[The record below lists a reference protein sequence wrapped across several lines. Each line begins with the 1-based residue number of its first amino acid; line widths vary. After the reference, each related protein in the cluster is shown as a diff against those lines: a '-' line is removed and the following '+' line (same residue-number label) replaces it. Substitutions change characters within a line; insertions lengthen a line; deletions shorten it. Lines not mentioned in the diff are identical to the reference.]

1 MPPSNPLPPK
11 ENALFKRILR
21 CYEHK
26 QYKNAL
32 KFAKQIL
39 SNPKYGEHGE
49 TLAMKGLT
57 LNCLGRKDEAYEY
70 VRRGLRNDLKSP
82 VCWHVYGLLQRSDK
96 KYDEAI
102 KCYRNALKWEKDNIQ
117 ILRDLSLLQIQMRD
131 LEGYKDT
138 RYQLFVLRPTQRT
151 TWIGFAMSYH
161 LLGEHEMANSILD
174 AFRTNQMKGPYDY
187 EHSELLL
194 YQNMVLAE
202 SGHYDRALQHLT
214 KFESQILDKLSIKET
229 SGEYYLKLKRYNEAE
244 SVYVDLL
251 KRNPENVM
259 YYQKLIE
266 AKQFSNAD
274 ERVAFFEEY
283 KKEFL
288 KAIAPR
294 RLQLTEAQSQPIF
307 EKLVDE
313 YLRHGL
319 HKGIP
324 PLFVDLRS
332 LYVDQFK
339 ADTIEKLILQYVENL
354 SKNDKFSS
362 RPDEERQ
369 PASALLWTYYF
380 AAQHFDYKMDT
391 ARALSFIDAAIEHTP
406 TLIELFI
413 AKGRIYKHAGDPI
426 SAYQMLEEA
435 QAMDT
440 ADRYVNSKCARYMLR
455 AGHIKRAEEMCAKF
469 TREGVPATENLNEMQ
484 CMWFQ
489 TEAAAAYQRL
499 QQWGEALKK
508 AHEVDRHF
516 SEIMEDQFD
525 FHSYCMRKMTL
536 RSYVGLLRLEDVLRA
551 HPFYFRCARVAIQVY
566 LTLYEHPLQ
575 DAPQTSEPDTEN
587 LAPSELKKLRNKQR
601 KAKRKAEQESAL
613 AAQVQVKREQHHK
626 ARQQQEQG
634 DPEAP
639 QLDELIPEK
648 LARAED
654 PLEQAMRFLLP
665 LRLLAAD
672 RIDTHLMAFEI
683 YYRKEKPLLM
693 LQSIKRAWNLQSDH
707 HHLHDCMIRFKCW
720 LDEKQCELNP
730 HVASVI
736 NAETQPM
743 FGERSALTMAQ
754 EYLESHG
761 NSSQACA
768 LWAARA
774 LARLVPERTGRARG
788 LVTSLALPATTI
800 QGCVEVLE
808 SLKDGDFGSCE
819 KEIEDYIEAC
829 RAKFPYANAFKPP
842 QELPENQ
849 TDDTP
854 LQPKEIDLTQ

>member
-26 QYKNAL
+26 QYKNGL

-39 SNPKYGEHGE
+39 SNPKFAEHGE

-102 KCYRNALKWEKDNIQ
+102 KCYRNALKWEKENIQ

-138 RYQLFVLRPTQRT
+138 RYQLFMLRPTQRAS
-151 TWIGFAMSYH
+151 WIGFAMSYH
-161 LLGEHEMANSILD
+161 LLGDYEMANSILD

-202 SGHYDRALQHLT
+202 SGQYERALQHLQ
-214 KFESQILDKLSIKET
+214 KFQAQILDKLSVKET
-229 SGEYYLKLKRYNEAE
+229 SGEYLLKLKRYKEAE
-244 SVYVDLL
+244 AVYEDLL

-266 AKQFSNAD
+266 AKQLSSPD
-274 ERVAFFEEY
+274 EKVAFFDVY
-283 KKEFL
+283 KKEYP

-294 RLQLTEAQSQPIF
+294 RLQLTDAPPSVFPA
-307 EKLVDE
+307 LVDL

-332 LYVDQFK
+332 LYEVQSK
-339 ADTIEKLILQYVENL
+339 SETIERLILQYIENL
-354 SKNDKFSS
+354 SKTGKFSAD
-362 RPDEERQ
+362 PEEETQ
-369 PASALLWTYYF
+369 PASALLWAYYY
-380 AAQHFDYKMDT
+380 AAQHFDYKKDT
-391 ARALSFIDAAIEHTP
+391 DRALHYIDAAIDHTP

-413 AKGRIYKHAGDPI
+413 AKGRIYKRAGDPV
-426 SAYQMLEEA
+426 SAYQWLEEA

-455 AGHIKRAEEMCAKF
+455 ACHIKRAEEMCAKF

-489 TEAAAAYQRL
+489 TEAAAAYLRL
-499 QQWGEALKK
+499 KQWGEALKK

-551 HPFYFRCARVAIQVY
+551 HPFYFRAAAAAVRVY
-566 LTLYEHPLQ
+566 LRLDQHPLQ
-575 DAPQTSEPDTEN
+575 DAPQTIEPDTEN

-613 AAQVQVKREQHHK
+613 QAQVQVKREQHHK

-639 QLDELIPEK
+639 QLDELIPDK
-648 LARAED
+648 LARVED
-654 PLEQAMRFLLP
+654 PLEQAIKFLQP
-665 LRLLAAD
+665 LRILAAD
-672 RIDTHLMAFEI
+672 RINTHLMAFEI
-683 YYRKEKPLLM
+683 YYRKERPLLM
-693 LQSIKRAWNLQSDH
+693 LQSIKRAWQLDANH
-707 HHLHDCMIRFKCW
+707 HHLHDCLLRFQRW
-720 LDEKQCELNP
+720 LAEHRPLHP
-730 HVASVI
+730 HVASVVDTQMEPLVRGRTELQI
-736 NAETQPM
+736 AEQFM
-743 FGERSALTMAQ
+743 RAQ
-754 EYLESHG
+754 
-761 NSSQACA
+761 
-768 LWAARA
+768 AARA
-774 LARLVPERTGRARG
+774 QAAGLWGARALRRLAPARTRDM
-788 LVTSLALPATTI
+788 LDVATTLDYPDVSI
-800 QGCVEVLE
+800 AGCVEVLE
-808 SLKDGDFGSCE
+808 SLQEGDFGPCE
-819 KEIEDYIEAC
+819 KEIEAYIEAC
-829 RAKFPYANAFKPP
+829 SAKFPYAIAFKPP
-842 QELPENQ
+842 APEPAPVDNHVEE
-849 TDDTP
+849 P
-854 LQPKEIDLTQ
+854 LQQKEIAVSN

>member
-26 QYKNAL
+26 QYKNGL

-39 SNPKYGEHGE
+39 SNPKYADHGE

-102 KCYRNALKWEKDNIQ
+102 KCYRNALKWEKENIQ

-138 RYQLFVLRPTQRT
+138 RYQLFMLRPTQRAS
-151 TWIGFAMSYH
+151 WIGFAMSYH
-161 LLGEHEMANSILD
+161 LLGDYEMANSILD

-202 SGHYDRALQHLT
+202 SGQYERALQHLN
-214 KFESQILDKLSIKET
+214 KFSSQILDKLSIKET
-229 SGEYYLKLKRYNEAE
+229 SGEYYLKLKRFKEAE
-244 SVYVDLL
+244 AVYEDLL

-259 YYQKLIE
+259 YYEKLIE
-266 AKQFSNAD
+266 AKQLSNAD
-274 ERVAFFEEY
+274 EKVAFFDVY
-283 KKEFL
+283 KKEFPR
-288 KAIAPR
+288 AIAPR
-294 RLQLTEAQSQPIF
+294 RLQLTEAHAQPVF
-307 EKLVDE
+307 ERLADD

-332 LYVDQFK
+332 LYADQSK
-339 ADTIEKLILQYVENL
+339 ADTIEKLILQYIENL
-354 SKNDKFSS
+354 SSVGTFSS
-362 RPDEERQ
+362 DAGETKQ
-369 PASALLWTYYF
+369 PASALLWAYYY
-380 AAQHFDYKMDT
+380 AAQHFDYKKDT
-391 ARALSFIDAAIEHTP
+391 DRALLYIDAAIEHTP

-413 AKGRIYKHAGDPI
+413 VKGRIYKHAGDPV
-426 SAYQMLEEA
+426 SAYQWLEEA

-455 AGHIKRAEEMCAKF
+455 AGHVKRAEDMCAKF

-489 TEAAAAYQRL
+489 TEAAAAYQRQ

-551 HPFYFRCARVAIQVY
+551 HPFYFRCARVAISVY
-566 LTLYEHPLQ
+566 LRLYTQPLQ
-575 DAPQTSEPDTEN
+575 DAPQTAEPDTGT
-587 LAPSELKKLRNKQR
+587 LALHTRASTRSRCRTRRRPPSPTQVPSHYTPAPLH
-601 KAKRKAEQESAL
+601 
-613 AAQVQVKREQHHK
+613 AAAAGR
-626 ARQQQEQG
+626 
-634 DPEAP
+634 
-639 QLDELIPEK
+639 
-648 LARAED
+648 
-654 PLEQAMRFLLP
+654 
-665 LRLLAAD
+665 AAD
-672 RIDTHLMAFEI
+672 RRARHRYPRTTHPRL
-683 YYRKEKPLLM
+683 Y
-693 LQSIKRAWNLQSDH
+693 
-707 HHLHDCMIRFKCW
+707 
-720 LDEKQCELNP
+720 
-730 HVASVI
+730 
-736 NAETQPM
+736 TQPLQDAPQTAEPDT
-743 FGERSALTMAQ
+743 GTLALHTRASTRSRCRTRRRPPSPTQ
-754 EYLESHG
+754 VPSHYTP
-761 NSSQACA
+761 AP
-768 LWAARA
+768 LHAAA
-774 LARLVPERTGRARG
+774 AGRAADRRARHRYPRTTHPRLYTQPLQDAPQTAEPDTG
-788 LVTSLALPATTI
+788 TLALHTRASTRSRCRTRRRPPSPTQVPSHYTPAPLHAAAAGRAADRRARHRYPRTTHPRLYTQPLQDAPQTAEPDTGTLALHTRASTRSRCRTRRRPPSPTQVRQNTI
-800 QGCVEVLE
+800 QHLLLC
-808 SLKDGDFGSCE
+808 
-819 KEIEDYIEAC
+819 
-829 RAKFPYANAFKPP
+829 
-842 QELPENQ
+842 
-849 TDDTP
+849 
-854 LQPKEIDLTQ
+854 

>member
-229 SGEYYLKLKRYNEAE
+229 SGEYYLKLKR
-244 SVYVDLL
+244 
-251 KRNPENVM
+251 
-259 YYQKLIE
+259 
-266 AKQFSNAD
+266 
-274 ERVAFFEEY
+274 
-283 KKEFL
+283 KEFL

-362 RPDEERQ
+362 SPDEERQ

-391 ARALSFIDAAIEHTP
+391 ARALT
-406 TLIELFI
+406 
-413 AKGRIYKHAGDPI
+413 
-426 SAYQMLEEA
+426 YQMLEEA

-469 TREGVPATENLNEMQ
+469 TRE
-484 CMWFQ
+484 
-489 TEAAAAYQRL
+489 
-499 QQWGEALKK
+499 
-508 AHEVDRHF
+508 
-516 SEIMEDQFD
+516 EIMEDQFD

-575 DAPQTSEPDTEN
+575 DAPQTSEPDT
-587 LAPSELKKLRNKQR
+587 
-601 KAKRKAEQESAL
+601 
-613 AAQVQVKREQHHK
+613 
-626 ARQQQEQG
+626 G
-634 DPEAP
+634 
-639 QLDELIPEK
+639 
-648 LARAED
+648 
-654 PLEQAMRFLLP
+654 
-665 LRLLAAD
+665 
-672 RIDTHLMAFEI
+672 
-683 YYRKEKPLLM
+683 
-693 LQSIKRAWNLQSDH
+693 
-707 HHLHDCMIRFKCW
+707 
-720 LDEKQCELNP
+720 
-730 HVASVI
+730 
-736 NAETQPM
+736 
-743 FGERSALTMAQ
+743 
-754 EYLESHG
+754 
-761 NSSQACA
+761 
-768 LWAARA
+768 
-774 LARLVPERTGRARG
+774 
-788 LVTSLALPATTI
+788 
-800 QGCVEVLE
+800 
-808 SLKDGDFGSCE
+808 
-819 KEIEDYIEAC
+819 
-829 RAKFPYANAFKPP
+829 
-842 QELPENQ
+842 
-849 TDDTP
+849 
-854 LQPKEIDLTQ
+854 

>member
-26 QYKNAL
+26 QYKNGL

-39 SNPKYGEHGE
+39 SSPKFAEHGE

-57 LNCLGRKDEAYEY
+57 LNCLGRKEEAYEY

-102 KCYRNALKWEKDNIQ
+102 KCYRNALKWEKENIQ

-138 RYQLFVLRPTQRT
+138 RYQLFILRPTQRAS
-151 TWIGFAMSYH
+151 WIGFAMSYH
-161 LLGEHEMANSILD
+161 LLGEYEMANSILD

-202 SGHYDRALQHLT
+202 SGQYDRALSHLL
-214 KFESQILDKLSIKET
+214 KFQTQILDKLAIKET
-229 SGEYYLKLKRYNEAE
+229 CGEYYLKLERFKEAE
-244 SVYVDLL
+244 TLYEGLL
-251 KRNPENVM
+251 KRNPENVL

-266 AKQFSNAD
+266 AKRLTTPDQK
-274 ERVAFFEEY
+274 VAFFDLY
-283 KKEFL
+283 KADFP

-294 RLQLTEAQSQPIF
+294 RLQLTEAECPGVFTQ
-307 EKLVDE
+307 LVDE

-324 PLFVDLRS
+324 PLHVDLRS
-332 LYVDQFK
+332 LYEDQSK
-339 ADTIEKLILQYVENL
+339 ADAIEQIILQYIENL
-354 SKNDKFSS
+354 SKLGTFSNDT
-362 RPDEERQ
+362 DEVKQ
-369 PASALLWTYYF
+369 PASALLWSYYF
-380 AAQHFDYKMDT
+380 AAQHFDFKKDT
-391 ARALSFIDAAIEHTP
+391 DKALHYIDAAIEHTP

-413 AKGRIYKHAGDPI
+413 VKGRIFKHAGDPV
-426 SAYQMLEEA
+426 SAYQCLEEA

-455 AGHIKRAEEMCAKF
+455 AGHVKRAEDMCAKF

-499 QQWGEALKK
+499 HQWGEALKK

-566 LTLYEHPLQ
+566 LRLHSHPLQ

-626 ARQQQEQG
+626 ARREQEQG

-639 QLDELIPEK
+639 QLDELIPDK
-648 LARAED
+648 LARVED
-654 PLEQAMRFLLP
+654 PLEQAIKFLLP
-665 LRLLAAD
+665 LRQLAAD
-672 RIDTHLMAFEI
+672 RIDTYLMAFEI
-683 YYRKEKPLLM
+683 YYRKDKPLLM
-693 LQSIKRAWNLQSDH
+693 LQSIKRAWALDNTH
-707 HHLHDCMIRFKCW
+707 EHLHDCLVRFKCW
-720 LDEKQCELNP
+720 LEERLPTLNP
-730 HVASVI
+730 HVVAVI
-736 NAETQPM
+736 NAETKTM
-743 FGERSALTMAQ
+743 FGDRSALTIAE
-754 EYLESHG
+754 EYVSECGSK
-761 NSSQACA
+761 SQASA
-768 LWAARA
+768 LWGARA
-774 LARLVPERTGRARG
+774 LRRLVPQRTKDA
-788 LVTSLALPATTI
+788 LALATALDTPNTTI
-800 QGCVEVLE
+800 QGSLEVLE
-808 SLKDGDFGSCE
+808 SLREGDFGPCE
-819 KEIEDYIEAC
+819 KEIEAYIEAC
-829 RAKFPYANAFKPP
+829 RVKFPYAIAFKPP
-842 QELPENQ
+842 PPEENHSE
-849 TDDTP
+849 D
-854 LQPKEIDLTQ
+854 LQPKEIDLNH